1 MSSRRCGYCYQTG
14 HNQRTCPKKT
24 EAIKKRHDREV
35 ADGRTDSYW
44 IREYQKR
51 VAPKGTKGKKVKN
64 QTCGYCRTHG
74 HTRRK
79 CLVLESDKA
88 LYAKHHNMIVDIC
101 HDYIQKSPIGIG
113 SLFCSTGEVWEKT
126 QYVKKKRMFVVTDIT
141 LSEDLWGTEP
151 QPILVM
157 REFNTGEIA
166 RKRMRGFVRGA
177 KDSNYY
183 NKFDL
188 VSAEAQPIPS
198 NWVADHRTNV
208 AKLAQHV
215 HFKRVGRKQEDMR
228 AYGIQN
234 FVKYQERAQQPD
246 NWGYEN
252 AKDMLTRWSEDC
264 IRHHL
269 FKDFLKHV

>member
-1 MSSRRCGYCYQTG
+1 MRCGYCYQEG

-51 VAPKGTKGKKVKN
+51 VAPAGTKGKKVKN
-64 QTCGYCRTHG
+64 QQCGYCQRHG

-88 LYAKHHNMIVDIC
+88 LYTKHHNMIVDIC

-126 QYVKKKRMFVVTDIT
+126 QYVRKKRMFVVTDIT

-151 QPILVM
+151 QPLLVM
-157 REFNTGEIA
+157 RVFSTGELA
-166 RKRMRGFVRGA
+166 RQSMRGFVRGTN
-177 KDSNYY
+177 DSNYY
-183 NKFDL
+183 NKFEL
-188 VSAEAQPIPS
+188 VNAEAPPIRS
-198 NWVADHRTNV
+198 N
-208 AKLAQHV
+208 
-215 HFKRVGRKQEDMR
+215 
-228 AYGIQN
+228 
-234 FVKYQERAQQPD
+234 
-246 NWGYEN
+246 
-252 AKDMLTRWSEDC
+252 
-264 IRHHL
+264 
-269 FKDFLKHV
+269 